1 MKKLFSVL
9 LSIMLV
15 LALTFSVTACKK
27 GNEESFDENVDPV
40 NFVIKSKTV
49 DDVVT
54 HTLTEFSLSAAA
66 KNYVDNEDYD
76 GLKKLFENHAENTKD
91 LTVLEDGLR
100 LTIPAEVTHIETNAL
115 SNLAYVTELV
125 VGSAVEEIS
134 EGAFAGLSSLKKITI
149 PFVGGKL
156 GAVDG
161 AKLFGYIFGT
171 VGGDGLT
178 AITQTFND
186 SNAEDATV
194 TASYQIPSSLE
205 TVVITGDVKQETS
218 TIYYYINDDQQEV
231 EVTVEEGETAPTE
244 VDGKPVYSFTNYSYE
259 NSAIQPFAFHS
270 VTMIK
275 EVVFAEGVTVDEIPD
290 YAFYG
295 CTGIKTLNVTAKV
308 VGKYAFANC
317 SSLRLLT
324 LTGVEEVKDGAFSGC
339 TTLGTGTA
347 VSKNKLDLSS
357 LDLDNIGDDAFSG
370 CTSLKYV
377 LVSATLDDDTKARIF
392 GENEEL
398 EVTVAE

>member
-1 MKKLFSVL
+1 MKKLLSIL

-15 LALTFSVTACKK
+15 LALTFSITACNN
-27 GNEESFDENVDPV
+27 GEETLDETVNPV

-66 KNYVDNEDYD
+66 KNYVEEEDYE
-76 GLKKLFENHAENTKD
+76 GLKALFAKHADNTKD
-91 LTVLEDGLR
+91 VEVLEDGIK

-125 VGSAVEEIS
+125 VGSNVEEIK
-134 EGAFAGLSSLKKITI
+134 EGAFAGLSSLETITL
-149 PFVGGKL
+149 PYVGGKL
-156 GAVDG
+156 GAKNT

-178 AITQTFND
+178 AITQTYNESNSSD
-186 SNAEDATV
+186 STPTAT
-194 TASYQIPSSLE
+194 YQIPTSLKK
-205 TVVITGDVKQETS
+205 VVITDNVAVEKS
-218 TIYYYINDDQQEV
+218 TVYYYIDDEQNHI
-231 EVTVEEGETAPTE
+231 EVTVAEGETAPTE
-244 VDGKPVYSFTNYSYE
+244 VDGKPVYSLTNYSYD
-259 NSAIQPFAFHS
+259 NSAIQPYAFHG
-270 VTMIK
+270 VTTIK

-295 CTGIKTLNVTAKV
+295 CSAIKTLNVTAKV

-317 SSLRLLT
+317 TALRILT
-324 LTGVEEVKDGAFSGC
+324 LTGVEEIKEGAFSGC

-347 VSKNKLDLSS
+347 VANNVLDLSA
-357 LDLDNIGDDAFSG
+357 LDFDKIGDDAFSG

-377 LVSATLDDDTKARIF
+377 TVKVTLDDENKERIF
-392 GENEEL
+392 GENEDL
-398 EVTVAE
+398 EATVKA